1 MLSKLSYM
9 SVDTSDS
16 EDEMKDEPIL
26 SYRDYYKNNIIL
38 TKYKIPEL
46 KEIAK
51 TNNLRISGTKKVL
64 VERIREHFEKSK
76 KCVCIQKCFR
86 GYILRLSFSLRGE
99 SYRDYSMCVNE
110 TDFYTMEPL
119 ETIPREYFYTFKS
132 VDNKFTY
139 GCNVLSMIH
148 LFNNRPPAR
157 NPYNRDK
164 IPIETIKKVVTLYHL
179 IHLLYDRIEDD
190 CFHIDTESMIKKH
203 ATYLERSSTVVN
215 RPMMTANS
223 SIIQAVM
230 IHIESIRSKNIS
242 TRIHDL
248 FIDIDLLGNYTNSRW
263 FSNLAR
269 QDYIVL
275 YRVMYEIWYYR
286 GGLSR
291 DMRHRICVLED
302 PFSHMRNMRIDI
314 TSLSRQQLQEFCLHI
329 FEYLVYCGIDD
340 GHRNIGTLHA
350 LTALTYVSEGA
361 RNAMPWLYESIFT

>member
-1 MLSKLSYM
+1 M
-9 SVDTSDS
+9 
-16 EDEMKDEPIL
+16 
-26 SYRDYYKNNIIL
+26 
-38 TKYKIPEL
+38 
-46 KEIAK
+46 
-51 TNNLRISGTKKVL
+51 
-64 VERIREHFEKSK
+64 
-76 KCVCIQKCFR
+76 
-86 GYILRLSFSLRGE
+86 
-99 SYRDYSMCVNE
+99 
-110 TDFYTMEPL
+110 
-119 ETIPREYFYTFKS
+119 
-132 VDNKFTY
+132 
-139 GCNVLSMIH
+139 
-148 LFNNRPPAR
+148 
-157 NPYNRDK
+157 
-164 IPIETIKKVVTLYHL
+164 

-215 RPMMTANS
+215 RPIMTANS

-340 GHRNIGTLHA
+340 GPIVGMQKFDITPWDSCHTLHLKNTLSMIKLCEKYIPKILKNSIVLKPQLDNDVSYYPKRIADDGVIYWSDSTINIYNLIRAVTSPFPGAFTFLNGDKGSKVIIWDGVPFDSRLDWSESNSGEILEVFYDKSFVVKTGDTTILVTKYEGIRLDKNNIGMFFSHSNIKRKEWIGL
-350 LTALTYVSEGA
+350 
-361 RNAMPWLYESIFT
+361 PI